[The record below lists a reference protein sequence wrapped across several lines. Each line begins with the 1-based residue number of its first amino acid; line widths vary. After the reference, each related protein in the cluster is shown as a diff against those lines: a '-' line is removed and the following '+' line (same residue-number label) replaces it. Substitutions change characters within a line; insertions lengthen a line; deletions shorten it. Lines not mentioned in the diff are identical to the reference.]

1 MFVVTFLPF
10 SFCALVFPC
19 FHLLFDVGV
28 NGVEFS
34 GLFSDFTI
42 LSIFHWE
49 KFSPYMWYL
58 EFGNVILGFDFS
70 PSLMTQRGP
79 ISRIN
84 T

>member
-34 GLFSDFTI
+34 GLFSDFTTI
-42 LSIFHWE
+42 YFHWE
-49 KFSPYMWYL
+49 KFSPYMVHEIWKRY
-58 EFGNVILGFDFS
+58 
-70 PSLMTQRGP
+70 
-79 ISRIN
+79 SRLRFFPLLDDPKRTN
-84 T
+84 QSH